1 MAVFYSPD
9 EPGYGYGSGVTCAPF
24 MAPAFDRAPA
34 PLVNTRRSI
43 AISRK
48 TLTRSTEGREILQRT
63 RTSARDFEYAT
74 PLRRSLK
81 KQ

>member
-1 MAVFYSPD
+1 
-9 EPGYGYGSGVTCAPF
+9 

-63 RTSARDFEYAT
+63 RTSARDFEYAA

>member
-1 MAVFYSPD
+1 MAVLYSPD
-9 EPGYGYGSGVTCAPF
+9 EPGYGNSSGVTCAPF

-48 TLTRSTEGREILQRT
+48 TLTRSTDGREILQRT